1 MVEYASITAALAVLV
16 ASLSGLVGSMGA
28 LPSNDLRATALVSAA
43 ARSHHVS
50 SSEARGAYA
59 KAPFRKP
66 VLRYLY
72 AVGWVNAAS
81 NHTACTTAELLG
93 PDPRTAVRAALA
105 RKPTLLARLRTAH
118 VTPSQA
124 ATALAR
130 GTHDGCA

>member
-28 LPSNDLRATALVSAA
+28 LPSNDLRAIALVSAA

-50 SSEARGAYA
+50 GSEARVAYA
-59 KAPFRKP
+59 KAPYRKP

-72 AVGWVNAAS
+72 AVGWVSAAS
-81 NHTACTTAELLG
+81 DHAACTAAELLG
-93 PDPRTAVRAALA
+93 PDPREAVGAAL
-105 RKPTLLARLRTAH
+105 RRTPKLLARLRAAR
-118 VTPSQA
+118 VTVSQA

-130 GTHDGCA
+130 GSHDGCA